1 MSSNKLRFFNNLSKP
16 FVKIVENF
24 YPDAFIFVILLSVL
38 TFLLALVNTD
48 SSVLETF
55 EAWGNGL
62 PKLFTFTAQIC
73 IIMITAHALAHTPPI
88 ERILSKIGSYPT
100 SQVKAYALVTFISG
114 LASLFA
120 WSFGLI
126 VGGIVSKFVAIGC
139 AKKRI
144 KIHYPLLVAS
154 AYSGYVIWH
163 MGYSSSAALFV
174 SSPNHSLIDKIG
186 VIPVTDTIFNPFN
199 ITIALITLFIITI
212 INPLMRPDNDS
223 EIKEID
229 SNIFRLGDND
239 DISNIN
245 QKIRTPAQ
253 TIENNRFISLFLAIS
268 LLFFIG
274 LIFYKNGFSL
284 DLNIVS
290 WSFLGLGLLLS
301 NSAIHYVKLVNKAS
315 ITVGPIILQYPFYA
329 GIMGIMADTG
339 LINVLAEN
347 ISNIATKETL
357 GFYSFLSGGLVNMFI
372 PSGGGQWAVQGPVMI
387 EAANYLNVEPYVVV
401 LGVAYGDQWT
411 NMIQPFWTIP
421 LLAIAGL
428 HMRQIMG
435 YTFVI
440 FIITGF
446 LFGGSML
453 YLGSGQI

>member
-1 MSSNKLRFFNNLSKP
+1 MSSKKLGFFNNLSKP
-16 FVKIVENF
+16 FVKLVENF
-24 YPDAFIFVILLSVL
+24 YPDAFIFVIVLSVL
-38 TFLLALVNTD
+38 TFLLAVFNTD
-48 SSVLETF
+48 SSIIETF
-55 EAWGNGL
+55 EAWGTGL

-73 IIMITAHALAHTPPI
+73 IIMITAHALAHTKPV
-88 ERILSKIGSYPT
+88 ENILSKIGSYPA
-100 SQVKAYALVTFISG
+100 SQIQAYALVTFISG

-174 SSPNHSLIDKIG
+174 SSADHSLINKIG
-186 VIPVTDTIFNPFN
+186 IIPVTDTIFNPFN
-199 ITIALITLFIITI
+199 ITIAIFTLLIITI
-212 INPLMRPDNDS
+212 VNPLMRPNNDS
-223 EIKEID
+223 EINEID
-229 SNIFRLGDND
+229 SNVFRFTDKSDSD
-239 DISNIN
+239 DMNK
-245 QKIRTPAQ
+245 KIRSPAQ
-253 TIENNRFISLFLAIS
+253 VIENNRFISFFLAIS
-268 LLFFIG
+268 LLLFIG
-274 LIFYKNGFSL
+274 LIFYKKGFSL

-290 WSFLGLGLLLS
+290 WSFLGIGLLLS
-301 NSAIHYVKLVNKAS
+301 NSPIHYVKLVNRAS

-339 LINVLAEN
+339 LINVLAEK
-347 ISNIATKETL
+347 ISSIATADTL

-387 EAANYLNVEPYVVV
+387 EAANYLNVKPYVIV

-440 FIITGF
+440 FIITGIIY
-446 LFGGSML
+446 GSAML
-453 YLGSGQI
+453 YLGSG

>member
-1 MSSNKLRFFNNLSKP
+1 M
-16 FVKIVENF
+16 
-24 YPDAFIFVILLSVL
+24 SVL
-38 TFLLALVNTD
+38 TFLLAVFNTD
-48 SSVLETF
+48 SSIIETF
-55 EAWGNGL
+55 EAWGTGL

-73 IIMITAHALAHTPPI
+73 IIMITAHALAHTRPV
-88 ERILSKIGSYPT
+88 ENILSKIGSYPA
-100 SQVKAYALVTFISG
+100 SQIQAYALVTFISG

-174 SSPNHSLIDKIG
+174 SSADHSLINKIG
-186 VIPVTDTIFNPFN
+186 IIPVTDTIFNPFN
-199 ITIALITLFIITI
+199 ITIAIFTLLIITI
-212 INPLMRPDNDS
+212 VNPLMRPNNDS
-223 EIKEID
+223 EINEID
-229 SNIFRLGDND
+229 SNVFRFTDKSDSD
-239 DISNIN
+239 DMNK
-245 QKIRTPAQ
+245 KIRSPAQ
-253 TIENNRFISLFLAIS
+253 VIENNRFISFFLAIS
-268 LLFFIG
+268 LLLFIG
-274 LIFYKNGFSL
+274 LIFYKKGFSL

-290 WSFLGLGLLLS
+290 WSFLGIGLLLS
-301 NSAIHYVKLVNKAS
+301 NSPIHYVKLVNRAS

-339 LINVLAEN
+339 LINVLAEK
-347 ISNIATKETL
+347 ISSIATADTL

-387 EAANYLNVEPYVVV
+387 EAANYLNVKPYVIV

-440 FIITGF
+440 FIITGIIY
-446 LFGGSML
+446 GSAML
-453 YLGSGQI
+453 YLGSG

>member
-1 MSSNKLRFFNNLSKP
+1 
-16 FVKIVENF
+16 
-24 YPDAFIFVILLSVL
+24 
-38 TFLLALVNTD
+38 
-48 SSVLETF
+48 
-55 EAWGNGL
+55 
-62 PKLFTFTAQIC
+62 
-73 IIMITAHALAHTPPI
+73 
-88 ERILSKIGSYPT
+88 
-100 SQVKAYALVTFISG
+100 
-114 LASLFA
+114 
-120 WSFGLI
+120 
-126 VGGIVSKFVAIGC
+126 
-139 AKKRI
+139 
-144 KIHYPLLVAS
+144 
-154 AYSGYVIWH
+154 
-163 MGYSSSAALFV
+163 
-174 SSPNHSLIDKIG
+174 
-186 VIPVTDTIFNPFN
+186 
-199 ITIALITLFIITI
+199 
-212 INPLMRPDNDS
+212 MRPDNDS

-315 ITVGPIILQYPFYA
+315 VTVGPIILQYPFYA

-440 FIITGF
+440 FLITGF

-453 YLGSGQI
+453 YLGSGQV

>member
-1 MSSNKLRFFNNLSKP
+1 MSSKKLGFFNNLSKP
-16 FVKIVENF
+16 FVKLVENF
-24 YPDAFIFVILLSVL
+24 YPDAFIFVIVLSVL
-38 TFLLALVNTD
+38 TFLLAVFNTD
-48 SSVLETF
+48 SSIIETF
-55 EAWGNGL
+55 EAWGTGL

-73 IIMITAHALAHTPPI
+73 IIMITAHALAHTQPV
-88 ERILSKIGSYPT
+88 ENILSKIGSYPA
-100 SQVKAYALVTFISG
+100 SQIQAYALVTFISG

-174 SSPNHSLIDKIG
+174 SSADHSLIDKIG
-186 VIPVTDTIFNPFN
+186 IIPVTDTIFNPFN
-199 ITIALITLFIITI
+199 ITIAIFTLLIITI
-212 INPLMRPDNDS
+212 INPLMRPNNDS

-229 SNIFRLGDND
+229 SNVFRFND
-239 DISNIN
+239 KSDSNNIKN
-245 QKIRTPAQ
+245 NIRSPAQ
-253 TIENNRFISLFLAIS
+253 IIENNRFISFFLAIS
-268 LLFFIG
+268 LLLFIG
-274 LIFYKNGFSL
+274 LIFYKKGFSL

-290 WSFLGLGLLLS
+290 WSFLGIGLLLS
-301 NSAIHYVKLVNKAS
+301 NSPIHYVKLVNRAS

-339 LINVLAEN
+339 LINVLAEK
-347 ISNIATKETL
+347 ISSIATADTL

-387 EAANYLNVEPYVVV
+387 EAANYLNVKPYVIV

-440 FIITGF
+440 FLVTGV
-446 LFGGSML
+446 LYGSAML
-453 YLGSGQI
+453 YLGSG